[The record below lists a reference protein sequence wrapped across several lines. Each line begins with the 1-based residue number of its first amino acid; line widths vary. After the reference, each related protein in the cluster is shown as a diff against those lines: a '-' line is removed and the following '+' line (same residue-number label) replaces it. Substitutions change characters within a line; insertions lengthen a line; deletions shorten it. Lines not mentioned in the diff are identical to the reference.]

1 MSLPRQIV
9 PGRVYLLTR
18 RCSERR
24 FLMRPDAATSN
35 AFVYCLAV
43 SAQRFGVEVLAFGTM
58 ANHHHIVAV
67 DRDGRLPDFLQY
79 FHRLFAAHQNVL
91 RGRWESFWAAS
102 EQASAVELVGP
113 EDILEKMVYAILNPV
128 KDNIVDQLH
137 HWPGPNA
144 FAAILEG
151 TSLVATRPAR
161 FFRRDGP
168 LPEAARLSLTRP
180 PGFEHMSAAD
190 FSALLR
196 RRVLDAQEKA
206 RADRLARGVRVL
218 GRKAVL
224 AQHWNDRPRSQE
236 PRRRISPRVAC
247 RSRWARIEALQ
258 RNKAWHSAYVEA
270 RAAWLAGDREAV
282 FPAGVWQ
289 LCRHAGVRCAPHP
302 PPS

>member
-43 SAQRFGVEVLAFGTM
+43 SAKRFEVEILAFGAM
-58 ANHHHIVAV
+58 ANHHHVVAV
-67 DRDGRLPDFLQY
+67 DRKGRLPDFLQY

-113 EDILEKMVYAILNPV
+113 EDILDKMVYAIVNPV
-128 KDNIVDQLH
+128 KDHIVDQLR
-137 HWPGPNA
+137 HWPGPDA
-144 FAAILEG
+144 FTAILEG
-151 TSLVATRPAR
+151 TALVARRPPR
-161 FFRRDGP
+161 FFRPDGP
-168 LPEAARLSLTRP
+168 LPESACLAFRRP
-180 PGFEHMSAAD
+180 PGFEHLSHTD

-196 RRVLDAQEKA
+196 RRVLDAQDNA

-224 AQHWNDRPRSQE
+224 CQHWNDRPRSQE

-258 RNKAWHSAYVEA
+258 RNRAWHSAYAEA
-270 RAAWLAGDREAV
+270 RSQWLAGDRTV
-282 FPAGVWQ
+282 LFPAGVWQ
-289 LCRHAGVRCAPHP
+289 LSRHAGVLCAPHP
-302 PPS
+302 PPP